1 MRKPRLGRASPPG
14 GNWRVCRSF
23 LRHLGKENVA
33 KYAKVQQG
41 LPPKR
46 LCHALYWTTVHDR
59 TSRFS
64 RDRGNPLASRAAVEN
79 VIMRFSGK
87 CDDLTLKL

>member
-1 MRKPRLGRASPPG
+1 MRKPRSGRARPPG

-33 KYAKVQQG
+33 KNAKCSKDCP
-41 LPPKR
+41 LR

-59 TSRFS
+59 ISLLGTVAILWR
-64 RDRGNPLASRAAVEN
+64 RGQPLKMLYDL
-79 VIMRFSGK
+79 MRFLGK
-87 CDDLTLKL
+87 CDDLTLNL